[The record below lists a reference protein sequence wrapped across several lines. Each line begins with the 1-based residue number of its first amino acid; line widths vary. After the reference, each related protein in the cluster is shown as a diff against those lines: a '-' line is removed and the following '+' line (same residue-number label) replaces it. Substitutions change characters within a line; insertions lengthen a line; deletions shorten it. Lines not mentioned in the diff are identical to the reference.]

1 MEHLYSIRVLR
12 NSLLR
17 DSVFGVVFSWPKNK
31 IGSKTISTLTYI
43 TTVIIWL
50 LWATFVD
57 SSCYNGPCL
66 LFIDHFLHINY
77 SDIWWHRYTLERV
90 QPFSPHI
97 LICQHSDYNV
107 SLFLRQFP
115 ASFFL
120 LSSPRRLKEMFSNR
134 CQSQLGRDR

>member
-57 SSCYNGPCL
+57 SSCYNGSFPSYQ
-66 LFIDHFLHINY
+66 LFWHLMT
-77 SDIWWHRYTLERV
+77 SLDIGTCAA
-90 QPFSPHI
+90 I
-97 LICQHSDYNV
+97 LSAYFNLPTFRSQC
-107 SLFLRQFP
+107 FTFP
-115 ASFFL
+115 SAISGFFFL
-120 LSSPRRLKEMFSNR
+120 LSSPRRLKEMLSNR
-134 CQSQLGRDR
+134 CQSQLGRDC